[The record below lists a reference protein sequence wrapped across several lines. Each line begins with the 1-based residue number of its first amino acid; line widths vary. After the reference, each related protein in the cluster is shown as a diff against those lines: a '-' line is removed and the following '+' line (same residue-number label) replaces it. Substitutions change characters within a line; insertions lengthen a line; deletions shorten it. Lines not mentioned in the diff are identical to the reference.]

1 MRNEQRLAATAPG
14 ESAQK
19 RQQEQNQVR
28 HRQNEPPR
36 RGWGLGL
43 RLAVLVSITVT
54 GVMAAISGLQLVA
67 DLRSEFRERQL
78 LLAASL
84 SPLVSELQGARDAE
98 AARAVL
104 DRFHIS
110 YVGAGHVNH
119 YIGLATMD
127 GKILLDA
134 GMEGDNNDPLT
145 ASVPL
150 TATAFGPDRLQVFVR
165 QEDRRLS
172 ADGAR
177 RWRAWAVHV
186 GVTAVVVLLLLFI
199 VIRREVTRPIERLLE
214 GVRKMELG
222 YWDDVPD
229 PGGAWE
235 IRWLAW
241 RFRTIGGELRLTVTS
256 LMGAQRRAYAAEA
269 KGRAHADVIEHRQGA
284 EAGQRAADIDDD
296 VLRPLQARL
305 ALLLAGSA
313 DDAEARRLAELTWRR
328 DAQEAERIGSPELRI
343 RLEDA
348 ALRILQPVAFCEIER
363 QLKARGLMLARA
375 ALELI
380 AAIENALAARD
391 APYLSVHHRIK
402 HVAGVWRKMQDKN
415 LSLDQVHDLLALRI
429 VVPTV
434 SDCYHAL
441 GVVHD
446 LHEPLVDRFKD
457 YIEQPKPNGY
467 QSLHTSVQGSRDFV
481 FEVQI
486 RSLAMHR
493 LAEHGEASHW
503 TYKARNA
510 PASDEPSAEPHMWKR
525 RAGIGGR

>member
-1 MRNEQRLAATAPG
+1 MRNAQRLAATVQC
-14 ESAQK
+14 ESAGK
-19 RQQEQNQVR
+19 RQHEQRQVR
-28 HRQNEPPR
+28 HRQHEPLR

-43 RLAVLVSITVT
+43 RLAVLVSVTVT
-54 GVMAAISGLQLVA
+54 GVMAAISGFQLAA
-67 DLRSEFRERQL
+67 DLRSELRERQL

-84 SPLVSELQGARDAE
+84 GPLVSELRDTRDAD

-104 DRFHIS
+104 GRFHLS
-110 YVGAGHVNH
+110 YVSAGQVNH

-127 GKILLDA
+127 GKILIAA
-134 GMEGDNNDPLT
+134 GEQGDNKAPLT

-165 QEDRRLS
+165 QEDGRLS

-186 GVTAVVVLLLLFI
+186 GVTAIVVVLLLLI
-199 VIRREVTRPIERLLE
+199 VIRREVTRPIESLLE
-214 GVRKMELG
+214 GIRKMELG

-269 KGRAHADVIEHRQGA
+269 KGRSHAGVIEHRQGA
-284 EAGQRAADIDDD
+284 EAAQTAADIDDD
-296 VLRPLQARL
+296 VLRSLQARL
-305 ALLLAGSA
+305 ALLLTGSV
-313 DDAEARRLAELTWRR
+313 DDAETRRLAELTWRS

-348 ALRILQPVAFCEIER
+348 ALRILQPVPFCDIER
-363 QLKARGLMLARA
+363 QLQARGPMLARA
-375 ALELI
+375 GLELSTAI
-380 AAIENALAARD
+380 AKALAARD

-467 QSLHTSVQGSRDFV
+467 QSLHTSLQGYGGFV

-510 PASDEPSAEPHMWKR
+510 PASDEPSAGPHIWKR
-525 RAGIGGR
+525 LAGIGGR